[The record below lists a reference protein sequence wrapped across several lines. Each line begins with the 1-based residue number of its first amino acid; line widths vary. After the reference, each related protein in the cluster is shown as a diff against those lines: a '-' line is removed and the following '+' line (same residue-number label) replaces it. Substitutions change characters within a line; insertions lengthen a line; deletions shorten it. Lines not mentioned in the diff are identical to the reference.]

1 MERKRKHYAAFRILV
16 GAGLVT
22 ACTVEEGASQPA
34 AQAPATGTIVA
45 DIRADSNRDGDVR
58 FDESDGEKTRWDGT
72 AGAIFLANIDDD
84 QERCKKKGDDLSIA
98 ACNDAADDVVNGPD
112 DALDLARIKTRPWP
126 EAPEGTTARI
136 EIATEAAQEL
146 VRLFKKT
153 GPGPE
158 DFEVLALEDGL
169 SREDVQAGIELGIE
183 AKDIVRDASSWDGYV
198 DVRFVVT
205 TPEGEASDTVRLR
218 VSPVMTFHHLLK
230 AEKVWISDTGSPGN
244 ADTRKDLSKICDPTL
259 IDDVDPWTQDFFE
272 TGYTSMPGPGGAQHV
287 MHVSYR
293 SANVYE
299 PGEKKN
305 PLRPAGQVVF
315 TTMRGKDSAGV
326 QQFDVRHESRMD
338 SLNSF
343 GNFETV
349 PPYGEFPLGRVLRG
363 RTKTFYPD
371 RAFTKMIDAQS
382 IQLPAIDI
390 DTSWLVVGH
399 VDETLSFI
407 QAKSPRGWVLLA
419 NDARLAKKMLE
430 EQVAK
435 GNGSVPMF
443 VGKNWIDWDTEKEIP
458 AQITIADVLA
468 DTEVMK
474 ASADAAVE
482 VDGQVAAIVA
492 ETGLTDAEI
501 VRVPFLHMTYGGLS
515 IAYQP
520 GMVNGLYLGDGRFLA
535 PDPHGPVIEGK
546 DIFQEAMK
554 NALAPYG
561 VTVTFIEDWEYH
573 VSMGE
578 VHCGTN
584 ATRAIPDKKWWE
596 TGR

>member
-1 MERKRKHYAAFRILV
+1 MELKRKHYAAFRILV

-72 AGAIFLANIDDD
+72 AGAVFLANIDDD

-169 SREDVQAGIELGIE
+169 SREEVQAGLELGIE

-272 TGYTSMPGPGGAQHV
+272 TGYASMPGPGGAQHV

-293 SANVYE
+293 SANVE
-299 PGEKKN
+299 APQEKKN

-326 QQFDVRHESRMD
+326 QQFDVRHEPRMD

-399 VDETLSFI
+399 VDETLSFV

-501 VRVPFLHMTYGGLS
+501 VHVPFLHMTYGGLS

>member
-1 MERKRKHYAAFRILV
+1 MVAA
-16 GAGLVT
+16 GMVT
-22 ACTVEEGASQPA
+22 ACTVEEGASAPPPA
-34 AQAPATGTIVA
+34 DADGANAIVA

-58 FDESDGEKTRWDGT
+58 FDDSDAEKTRWDAKT
-72 AGAIFLANIDDD
+72 GAVFLANIDDD
-84 QERCKKKGDDLSIA
+84 QERCKKVSDDYAIDK
-98 ACNDAADDVVNGPD
+98 CNDAADDVVNGPD

-126 EAPEGTTARI
+126 QAPEGTTARV
-136 EIATEAAQEL
+136 EIATEGARDL

-153 GPGPE
+153 GPGAE
-158 DFEVLALEDGL
+158 DFELLVLEDGL
-169 SREDVQAGIELGIE
+169 SREDVQAGVELGIE
-183 AKDIVRDASSWDGYV
+183 AKDVVRDARSWDGYV

-205 TPEGEASDTVRLR
+205 TPAGEATDTVRLR
-218 VSPVMTFHHLLK
+218 VSPVMTSHHLLK
-230 AEKVWISDTGSPGN
+230 AEKVWVSDTGTPGN
-244 ADTRKDLSKICDPTL
+244 ADMRKDLAKLCAPTL
-259 IDDVDPWTQDFFE
+259 IDDEDPWTQDFFE
-272 TGYTSMPGPGGAQHV
+272 TAFASMPGPGGGQHV
-287 MHVSYR
+287 MHVTYR

-299 PGEKKN
+299 PGEKKT
-305 PLRPAGQVVF
+305 PLRTAGQVVF
-315 TTMRGKDSAGV
+315 TKMRGKDSAGV
-326 QQFDVRHESRMD
+326 QQFDVRHEQQMD

-371 RAFTKMIDAQS
+371 KAFTKMIDAQA

-399 VDETLSFI
+399 VDETLSFV
-407 QAKSPRGWVLLA
+407 QAKSARGWVLLA

-430 EQVAK
+430 DQVAK

-443 VGKNWIDWDTEKEIP
+443 VDKTWIDWDTDKEIP
-458 AQITIADVLA
+458 AQTTIADVLA

-482 VDGQVAAIVA
+482 VDGQVAAIKEA
-492 ETGLTDAEI
+492 TGLADAEI
-501 VRVPFLHMTYGGLS
+501 VHVPFLHTTYAGVS

-520 GMVNGLYLGDGRFLA
+520 GMVNGLYLGDGRFIA
-535 PDPHGPVIEGK
+535 PNPHGPLIDGK

-554 NALAPYG
+554 DALAPYG
-561 VTVTFIEDWEYH
+561 VDVTFVEDWEYH

-584 ATRAIPDKKWWE
+584 TTRAIPETKWWE